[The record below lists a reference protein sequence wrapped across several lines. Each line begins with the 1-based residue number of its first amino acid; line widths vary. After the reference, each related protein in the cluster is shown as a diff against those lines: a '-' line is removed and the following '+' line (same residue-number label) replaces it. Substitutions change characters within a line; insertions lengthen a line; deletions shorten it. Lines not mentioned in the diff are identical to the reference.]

1 MAKDHTD
8 LEDEIVGAIQACCPT
23 ESDKSEAL
31 RYFRN
36 VTVNEMIE
44 QALKE

>member
-8 LEDEIVGAIQACCPT
+8 LEDDLIEAIQACCPT

-31 RYFRN
+31 HYFHN